1 VVKAAVL
8 RSAGAFLTW
17 RLHCRWDG
25 KAGNT
30 DGTASVRTDIVQ
42 FSATWLLVS
51 DEGVECREHAVCCS
65 LLHDYWYLTK
75 VWSVES
81 TQSVV
86 LCHSL
91 LIAGDLAALKI
102 NQMQPAECFHSR
114 QCATCAIPAA
124 NVESPTSTVAN
135 WSEIPWH
142 LWKGNWAWWQT
153 VVGCNTHFSPLE
165 MNIIFAGY

>member
-1 VVKAAVL
+1 MERLEVL
-8 RSAGAFLTW
+8 T
-17 RLHCRWDG
+17 
-25 KAGNT
+25 
-30 DGTASVRTDIVQ
+30 VQ
-42 FSATWLLVS
+42 RQFAQTSS
-51 DEGVECREHAVCCS
+51 SS

-114 QCATCAIPAA
+114 QRATCAIPAA

-135 WSEIPWH
+135 
-142 LWKGNWAWWQT
+142 
-153 VVGCNTHFSPLE
+153 
-165 MNIIFAGY
+165 